1 MSDNTI
7 SPAHSTDS
15 HPPKTLRWYDGFML
29 ALPIANGLFVSV
41 GYVIG
46 AIGAVPAMVI
56 CVLLS
61 VVALCQNKLFAE
73 MAAMFA
79 DKAGGVAMF
88 AAEGWKRYFTPIAP
102 IAAFGYWCGWALVLS
117 LVGLTI
123 GQLVAAQWFPDNAWT
138 LFTLGNVAFGLPH
151 AISACTVVA
160 CTALN
165 VLGIRVALRFNQVIG
180 VAFVLVLLALAIGPF
195 ASGQWSTANLTSHL
209 DGNWTA
215 FIVWL
220 YVSAWA
226 IYGSELCAVFA
237 PEYRDTTRDTSRA
250 LTSIALFM
258 VGAYTIVPI
267 ATAGQLTEDEFL
279 ANPITY
285 GIVSIGHISGGLSGL
300 ITVILCGALF
310 LSMVSSSADAGRAL
324 YGLSADKMS
333 ITQLDQLN
341 SRGVPSRALWATM
354 VVNLGILVFVGNPV
368 AILIASNLG
377 YILAITLAVIA
388 FLLLRKDRPDW
399 PRPIRLPSIWIPIA
413 VVVASFNLIILVV
426 GALNPGLSYVGSVKE
441 VFLGLALLLIGVV
454 LFVYRKLV
462 QDRVPLTLREPAESR
477 PIPGRT
483 QTSDP
488 TPAEGMR

>member
-1 MSDNTI
+1 MSDNTTT
-7 SPAHSTDS
+7 PAADT
-15 HPPKTLRWYDGFML
+15 HPPKSLRWYDGFML
-29 ALPIANGLFVSV
+29 ALPIANGLFISV

-46 AIGAVPAMVI
+46 AIGAVPAVVI
-56 CVLLS
+56 CMLLS
-61 VVALCQNKLFAE
+61 VVALCQNKLFSE

-79 DKAGGVAMF
+79 DKAGGVAMY

-123 GQLVAAQWFPDNAWT
+123 GELVQAQWFPYNTWT
-138 LFTLGNVAFGLPH
+138 PFTLGSVAFGLPH
-151 AISACTVVA
+151 VISACTVIA
-160 CTALN
+160 ATALN

-180 VAFVLVLLALAIGPF
+180 AAFLVVLLALAIGPF
-195 ASGQWSTANLTSHL
+195 ASGQWSSTNLTSHL

-215 FIVWL
+215 FVVWL

-226 IYGSELCAVFA
+226 IYGSELCAIFA

-250 LTSIALFM
+250 LISIALFM
-258 VGAYTIVPI
+258 VGAYTIVPL

-279 ANPITY
+279 ANPINY

-310 LSMVSSSADAGRAL
+310 LSMISSSADAGRAL
-324 YGLSADKMS
+324 YGLSAEKMS
-333 ITQLDQLN
+333 INQLDQLN

-388 FLLLRKDRPDW
+388 FMLLRKDRPHW
-399 PRPIRLPSIWIPIA
+399 PRPIRLPTVWIPIA
-413 VVVASFNLIILVV
+413 VVVAAFNLLILVV
-426 GALNPGLSYVGSVKE
+426 GALNPGLSYVGSFKE
-441 VFLGLALLLIGVV
+441 VFLGLGLILIGVV
-454 LFVYRKLV
+454 LFMYRKLV
-462 QDRVPLTLREPAESR
+462 QDRTPLAWREMPEDQ
-477 PIPGRT
+477 PIAQP
-483 QTSDP
+483 QS
-488 TPAEGMR
+488 

>member
-1 MSDNTI
+1 MSEPAA
-7 SPAHSTDS
+7 SPAPVT
-15 HPPKTLRWYDGFML
+15 HPPKTLRWQDGFML

-46 AIGAVPAMVI
+46 AIGAIPAVVI
-56 CVLLS
+56 CVVLS
-61 VVALCQNKLFAE
+61 VVALLQNKLFSE

-88 AAEGWKRYFTPIAP
+88 AAEGWKRYFTPVAP

-123 GQLVAAQWFPDNAWT
+123 GELVHAQWFPDTTFT
-138 LFTLGNVAFGLPH
+138 LFSLGSVEFGLPH
-151 AISACTVVA
+151 CISAFTVIA

-180 VAFVLVLLALAIGPF
+180 AAFVIVLLALAVGPF
-195 ASGQWSTANLTSHL
+195 ASGQWTTSNLTAHL
-209 DGNWTA
+209 DGNWTT
-215 FIVWL
+215 FVVWM

-250 LTSIALFM
+250 LNSIALFM
-258 VGAYTIVPI
+258 VAAYTIVPL
-267 ATAGQLTEDEFL
+267 ATSGQLTEQEFA

-285 GIVSIGHISGGLSGL
+285 GIVSIGHISGGLSDL

-310 LSMVSSSADAGRAL
+310 LSMISSSADAGRAL
-324 YGLSADKMS
+324 YGLSAEKMS

-341 SRGVPSRALWATM
+341 ARGVPSRALWATM
-354 VVNLGILVFVGNPV
+354 VVNLVILLFVGNSV

-377 YILAITLAVIA
+377 YILSISLAVIA

-399 PRPIRLPSIWIPIA
+399 PRPIRLPRIWIPIA
-413 VVVASFNLIILVV
+413 VAVAAFNVVILIV
-426 GALNPGLSYVGSVKE
+426 GALNPGLSYAGGIKE
-441 VFLGLALLLIGVV
+441 VLLGCALLLLGVA
-454 LFVYRKLV
+454 LFFYRRIV
-462 QDRVPLTLREPAESR
+462 QDRAPLTWREDESR
-477 PIPGRT
+477 P
-483 QTSDP
+483 
-488 TPAEGMR
+488 TPVQPRG